1 MLAGTSMRE
10 ARSSPYLW
18 VACASD
24 NPLPL
29 EVRLTLLLSV
39 NGITVQM
46 FVVDCVHQWF
56 IC

>member
-10 ARSSPYLW
+10 GRSSPYLW

-24 NPLPL
+24 NPLLL

-46 FVVDCVHQWF
+46 FVVDCVHQ
-56 IC
+56 

>member
-24 NPLPL
+24 NPLLL

-39 NGITVQM
+39 NGITVQRLFL
-46 FVVDCVHQWF
+46 FVVDCVHQ
-56 IC
+56 